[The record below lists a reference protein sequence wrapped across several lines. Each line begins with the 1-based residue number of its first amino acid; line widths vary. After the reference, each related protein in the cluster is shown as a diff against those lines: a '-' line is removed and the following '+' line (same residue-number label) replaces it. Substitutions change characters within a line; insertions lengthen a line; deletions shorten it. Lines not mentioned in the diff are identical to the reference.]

1 GFSFF
6 CAWSYSPAG
15 SRHPCPVSLRFSSI
29 PSKTDVPARSGHV
42 PVCRTD
48 GHTFGAAISYGWFSA
63 ACGYCGQTAHG
74 QRQAGWC
81 CTTKEK
87 RKAKSL
93 ENTVF
98 SRLSRTLLS
107 MVEISG
113 IEPLTS

>member
-1 GFSFF
+1 MDLHAVSGKCALF
-6 CAWSYSPAG
+6 CALLLCGNRFLKG
-15 SRHPCPVSLRFSSI
+15 S
-29 PSKTDVPARSGHV
+29 
-42 PVCRTD
+42 
-48 GHTFGAAISYGWFSA
+48 
-63 ACGYCGQTAHG
+63 
-74 QRQAGWC
+74 
-81 CTTKEK
+81 TKEK